1 MTDEEWREDLGEV
14 YEWEEVLDLTSL
26 PEEEEVGH
34 SLGEISNEEWA
45 LSSCRRVLQ
54 GRTDLLRAE
63 FVRRG
68 GGVAL
73 SPEELARVLLG
84 EGSSPSTGEGDVS

>member
-1 MTDEEWREDLGEV
+1 LRFKGEYTSAMTDEEWREDLGEV
-14 YEWEEVLDLTSL
+14 NGRKFLA
-26 PEEEEVGH
+26 
-34 SLGEISNEEWA
+34 LGEISKEEWA
-45 LSSCRRVLQ
+45 LSSCRRALQ
-54 GRTDLLRAE
+54 GRTDLVRAE

-84 EGSSPSTGEGDVS
+84 EGSSPAMGEGDVS

>member
-14 YEWEEVLDLTSL
+14 YEWEEVLDLASL
-26 PEEEEVGH
+26 SEDELGDY
-34 SLGEISNEEWA
+34 LGEVSKEEWA

-54 GRTDLLRAE
+54 GRTALVRAE